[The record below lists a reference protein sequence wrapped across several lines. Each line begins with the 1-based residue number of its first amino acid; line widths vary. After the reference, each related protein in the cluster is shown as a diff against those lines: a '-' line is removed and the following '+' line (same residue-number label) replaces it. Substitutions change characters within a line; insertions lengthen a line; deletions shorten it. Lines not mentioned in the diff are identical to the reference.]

1 MFTRLDSPQS
11 AILAAAVLAA
21 LAGCN
26 RLKSHDADSTI
37 RGETM
42 GTTYSVKLAS
52 LPDRMSAAE
61 VKAGIEDRLETVNR
75 QMSTWRKDSEI
86 SRFNAYAGTDWFPI
100 SADTLTV
107 LKEAHRISE
116 LSGGKFDITVMPL
129 VNLWSFGPE
138 NRPQKVPSEEEIA
151 AKRQSVGYTLLAF
164 RTDGPAV
171 RKSRSGVTV
180 DLSAI
185 AKGFGVDKL
194 AEYLDSLGVPGYMVE
209 IGGEVG
215 CKGTKADGSPWRI
228 GIQSPKQLKQS
239 AFRVVPLHD
248 RAMATSGDYRNYF
261 EQDGK
266 RYSHTIDPH
275 TGRPV
280 THKLVSATVVT
291 ETCMTADGLATAIM
305 VLGPEAGYNFAVKNN
320 LAVLLIVA
328 DGKKFRQRA
337 TPAFERLVEGR
348 KVESRKSE

>member
-1 MFTRLDSPQS
+1 
-11 AILAAAVLAA
+11 
-21 LAGCN
+21 
-26 RLKSHDADSTI
+26 
-37 RGETM
+37 
-42 GTTYSVKLAS
+42 
-52 LPDRMSAAE
+52 MSAAE